1 MRACEHARISRMNGL
16 KNGHWRWRARSAA
29 NAVVWACAALLPLSA
44 AALDRPA
51 GKAIL
56 TVTGPLT
63 VRNEAEAAVF
73 DLALL
78 DQLPQHSFSTRTP
91 WYPEARK
98 FSGVLV
104 SDLLK
109 AVGAQGTTLN
119 AVALN
124 DYRVEIPV
132 EDLVRHGAMIAS
144 RLDGKPIAVRDK
156 GPLLIIYPFDD
167 RPGLDTAV
175 HYSRAIWQLNRLE
188 LR

>member
-1 MRACEHARISRMNGL
+1 MIGSRQSQ
-16 KNGHWRWRARSAA
+16 WQPRWRSAA
-29 NAVVWACAALLPLSA
+29 YVVSAAALACASLWPLPA

-51 GKAIL
+51 GKVIL
-56 TVTGPLT
+56 TVTGTLS

-78 DQLPQHSFSTRTP
+78 DQLPQRSFSTRTP
-91 WYPEARK
+91 WYPEGRK
-98 FSGVLV
+98 FSGVLL

-109 AVGAQGTTLN
+109 AVGAEGTTLK

-144 RLDGKPIAVRDK
+144 QLDGKPIAVRDK

-167 RPGLDTAV
+167 KPELRTAV
-175 HYSRAIWQLNRLE
+175 HYSRAIWQLKGLE

>member
-1 MRACEHARISRMNGL
+1 MIGSRHGDREL
-16 KNGHWRWRARSAA
+16 RWRSAKNVA
-29 NAVVWACAALLPLSA
+29 GAAALTCAALWPLPA

-51 GKAIL
+51 GKVIL
-56 TVTGPLT
+56 TITGTLS

-91 WYPEARK
+91 WYPDARK
-98 FSGVLV
+98 FSGVLL

-109 AVGAQGTTLN
+109 AVGAQGTILK

-144 RLDGKPIAVRDK
+144 QLDGKPIAVRDK

-167 RPGLDTAV
+167 KPELRTAV
-175 HYSRAIWQLNRLE
+175 HYSRAIWQLKGLE

>member
-1 MRACEHARISRMNGL
+1 MQVQSV
-16 KNGHWRWRARSAA
+16 A
-29 NAVVWACAALLPLSA
+29 NALVWACTALLPLPG

-51 GKAIL
+51 GKVIL
-56 TVTGPLT
+56 TITGTLN
-63 VRNEAEAAVF
+63 VRNDAEAAVF

-91 WYPEARK
+91 WYPQARR
-98 FSGVLV
+98 FSGVLL

-109 AVGAQGTTLN
+109 AVGAQGTTLK

-124 DYRVEIPV
+124 DYRVEISV

-144 RLDGKPIAVRDK
+144 QIDGKPIAVRDK

-167 RPGLDTAV
+167 KPELRTAV
-175 HYSRAIWQLNRLE
+175 HYSRAIWQLRGIE